1 MKAKSVRL
9 CEKGHSKAGG
19 VVGELTNLC
28 VAPNCPP
35 HNMISILSRSNKVLI
50 VQIPLSF
57 PTEDSSHDWTG
68 ELNTHETTHICF
80 DKLKGKQE

>member
-1 MKAKSVRL
+1 MKAKSVLL

-35 HNMISILSRSNKVLI
+35 HDMISILSRSN
-50 VQIPLSF
+50 
-57 PTEDSSHDWTG
+57 
-68 ELNTHETTHICF
+68 
-80 DKLKGKQE
+80 